1 MFMVERYGQ
10 RTMKMVKVQHF
21 PSVFHYTKNK
31 NNNNVKILDIS
42 FIFMRE
48 QIIFFI
54 SIVIILILSLTLII
68 QAAYY
73 YRKIIKDAKNLL
85 KISKRFNKL
94 KGPVN

>member
-1 MFMVERYGQ
+1 MLMMERYGQ

-21 PSVFHYTKNK
+21 PSVFHYATDND
-31 NNNNVKILDIS
+31 NNVKILDIS

-48 QIIFFI
+48 QMIFFL

-73 YRKIIKDAKNLL
+73 YRKIIKDSKNLL

-94 KGPVN
+94 KI